1 MIKRVSSTVI
11 YCVVILFTFLCSS
24 STVIA
29 QALRPVKW
37 DFKVASVTADEA
49 TLVFT
54 ATLDDG
60 WHIYS
65 QFLAEDGPLP
75 TTFTFAPSKDYT
87 LVGKVK
93 EESPGVKSY
102 NEIFMMDI
110 VWFEK
115 TAVFVQKVKLKT
127 TQTTVK
133 GKVEFMVCT
142 EEMCLPGEAV
152 PFSLDV
158 K

>member
-1 MIKRVSSTVI
+1 M
-11 YCVVILFTFLCSS
+11 
-24 STVIA
+24 A
-29 QALRPVKW
+29 QAPKPVKW
-37 DFKVASVTADEA
+37 DFKVASVTGDEA

-54 ATLDDG
+54 ATLDEG

-65 QFLAEDGPLP
+65 QFLEEDGPLP
-75 TTFTFAPSKDYT
+75 TTFTLAPSPDYAP
-87 LVGKVK
+87 VGKVK

-102 NEIFMMDI
+102 NDIFMMDI

-115 TAVFVQKVKLKT
+115 TAVFVQKVRL
-127 TQTTVK
+127 QAPHVTVK

-142 EEMCLPGEAV
+142 EEMCLPGEAM

-158 K
+158 R

>member
-1 MIKRVSSTVI
+1 MTKHASPAVSCI
-11 YCVVILFTFLCSS
+11 ILLSIFCYSPA
-24 STVIA
+24 VIA
-29 QALRPVKW
+29 QAHKPVKW
-37 DFKVASVTADEA
+37 EFKVASITGDEA
-49 TLVFT
+49 SLVFT
-54 ATLDDG
+54 ATLDEG

-65 QFLAEDGPLP
+65 QFLEEDGPLP
-75 TTFTFAPSKDYT
+75 TTFTFAPSKEYT

-115 TAVFVQKVKLKT
+115 TAVFVQKIKL
-127 TQTTVK
+127 QGAGATVK

-142 EEMCLPGEAV
+142 EEMCLPAEAV

-158 K
+158 R